1 MNFAQCFS
9 LAIKNIAANK
19 TRSILTMLG
28 IIIGVAAVIV
38 ITGLG
43 NGMDIYMRESF
54 ESMGT
59 NSFSI
64 YVYGRGDKY
73 LTADD
78 MQEIVDDNQDL
89 LDKASPELSGS
100 PGTIKIGTSTLSA
113 TQVAGVNEQYF
124 DIKGV
129 KVDKGRNIQYID
141 CEKRM
146 QVCVI
151 GTYINQSFFAG
162 RGIGES
168 IKIAGSDYKV
178 IGIMEKKGDG
188 SEYSADNCIF
198 LPYSTVS
205 RLSGKGNIDSFAVS
219 FKDSDKAA
227 DAKKLIEDKLTEY
240 FGSSDAFYVSSI
252 SEYLE
257 EFTRMS
263 NIMVTI
269 LTLIA
274 GISLVVGGIGIMNI
288 MLVSVTER
296 TKEIGIRKALG
307 AKERYILA
315 QFVIEAGVT
324 SALGGLIGI
333 ALGYLLSA
341 AASQVIVRMFQ
352 QQMRVQ
358 PSINSVLLSFGISA
372 GIGVFFGF
380 MPAKKAAKL
389 NPIDALRYD

>member
-9 LAIKNIAANK
+9 LAVKNIAANK

-59 NSFSI
+59 NSLSV

-78 MQEIVDDNQDL
+78 MQAIVDDNADL

-100 PGTIKIGTSTLSA
+100 AGTIKIGTSTLGS
-113 TQVAGVNEQYF
+113 TQVTGVNEQYF
-124 DIKGV
+124 DIKGL

-141 CEKRM
+141 CAKRM

-151 GTYINQSFFAG
+151 GTYINQSYFAG
-162 RGIGES
+162 RGLGETVKIG
-168 IKIAGSDYKV
+168 GSDYKI

-205 RLSGKGNIDSFAVS
+205 RLSGRGNIDSFAVS

-240 FGSSDAFYVSSI
+240 FGSSDAFYISSI
-252 SEYLE
+252 SEYLD

-263 NIMVTI
+263 NILVTI

-341 AASQVIVRMFQ
+341 VASQVIVSMFQ
-352 QQMRVQ
+352 EQMKVQ
-358 PSINSVLLSFGISA
+358 PALNSVLLSFGISA
-372 GIGVFFGF
+372 GIGVFFGY

>member
-1 MNFAQCFS
+1 
-9 LAIKNIAANK
+9 
-19 TRSILTMLG
+19 
-28 IIIGVAAVIV
+28 
-38 ITGLG
+38 
-43 NGMDIYMRESF
+43 
-54 ESMGT
+54 
-59 NSFSI
+59 
-64 YVYGRGDKY
+64 
-73 LTADD
+73 
-78 MQEIVDDNQDL
+78 
-89 LDKASPELSGS
+89 
-100 PGTIKIGTSTLSA
+100 
-113 TQVAGVNEQYF
+113 
-124 DIKGV
+124 
-129 KVDKGRNIQYID
+129 
-141 CEKRM
+141 M

-227 DAKKLIEDKLTEY
+227 DAKKLIEGKLTEY

>member
-100 PGTIKIGTSTLSA
+100 PGTIKIGTSTLGA

-124 DIKGV
+124 DIKGL
-129 KVDKGRNIQYID
+129 KADKGRNIQYID

-168 IKIAGSDYKV
+168 IKIAVSDYKV
-178 IGIMEKKGDG
+178 IGIMEKK
-188 SEYSADNCIF
+188 
-198 LPYSTVS
+198 
-205 RLSGKGNIDSFAVS
+205 R
-219 FKDSDKAA
+219 
-227 DAKKLIEDKLTEY
+227 
-240 FGSSDAFYVSSI
+240 
-252 SEYLE
+252 
-257 EFTRMS
+257 
-263 NIMVTI
+263 
-269 LTLIA
+269 
-274 GISLVVGGIGIMNI
+274 
-288 MLVSVTER
+288 
-296 TKEIGIRKALG
+296 
-307 AKERYILA
+307 
-315 QFVIEAGVT
+315 
-324 SALGGLIGI
+324 
-333 ALGYLLSA
+333 
-341 AASQVIVRMFQ
+341 
-352 QQMRVQ
+352 
-358 PSINSVLLSFGISA
+358 
-372 GIGVFFGF
+372 
-380 MPAKKAAKL
+380 
-389 NPIDALRYD
+389 